1 MKKRLRKR
9 KKIRGGRAVFRCITD
24 PTDGVTYWQ
33 CPDGSMRPLMRTQ
46 NVYLEV
52 EEKVK
57 RALLDAAHVRDAIRE
72 LDAIR
77 ERVWNPIPP
86 QGISGTIEIDEDDPR
101 GEQMRDAFAAFK
113 REVSKA
119 LRDRLPREIYNTLP
133 EWVKMKEEPTP

>member
-9 KKIRGGRAVFRCITD
+9 KKIRGGRAVFRGITN

-33 CPDGSMRPLMRTQ
+33 GPDGVFRPLMRTQ

-57 RALLDAAHVRDAIRE
+57 RALLDAARVRDAIRE

-77 ERVWNPIPP
+77 ERVRNPI
-86 QGISGTIEIDEDDPR
+86 GMGTTMEIDEGDPR
-101 GEQMRDAFAAFK
+101 GEQMREVFSAFE
-113 REVSKA
+113 REVFNT
-119 LRDRLPREIYNTLP
+119 LRDRLPREIYETLP
-133 EWVKMKEEPTP
+133 EWAKIEEVPTP